1 MKFHSIMVV
10 YLKELKDI
18 LRDRRTLLSMILFP
32 IILMPLMT
40 IGMTKF
46 MVSRMEK
53 IKAERSTIVWICNET
68 NDFLKDKIE
77 SLEAVEVISTINDT
91 SLALEML
98 NEKDIDAVVYI
109 PDGFFSKL
117 NMFLSNESVELP
129 PNILIYSDNTREK
142 CQFVS
147 RTLTNLITEYRAEI
161 VSGALK
167 ERNLP
172 EELVRPFWVINQ
184 NTASAEDMGRSF
196 AGSFLPYIVILMSL
210 IGAMYPAI
218 DLTAGEKERGTLETL
233 LVSGVSRMDIVI
245 GKFLTVFSTS
255 IVTTALAVGS
265 LAVSGAGLIGISPE
279 QSQQLHFSIEPVGV
293 ILMIL
298 AMIPLGAIFASL
310 MMTLSLFARSYREAQ
325 SYISPLMIVIILPA
339 MASLMPDTQL
349 NKELAFVPV
358 LNVSMMMKEAL
369 IGSYEVVT
377 VVVTMAVNLIL
388 ALIGLIIVLQMFQRE
403 SVLFRT

>member
-1 MKFHSIMVV
+1 MNLRSIVVV

-18 LRDRRTLLSMILFP
+18 MRDRRTLLSMILFP

-40 IGMTKF
+40 IGMTRF
-46 MVSRMEK
+46 MMSRMDK
-53 IKAERSTIVWICNET
+53 IKEQKALVAWVSNET
-68 NDFLKDKIE
+68 HDTLRDKLDGIDGFD
-77 SLEAVEVISTINDT
+77 VITELTDT
-91 SLALEML
+91 TLALEIL
-98 NEKDIDAVVYI
+98 RFKDVDAVVWM
-109 PDGFFSKL
+109 PVGFYFKL
-117 NMFLSNESVELP
+117 NTFLSGESADPP

-142 CQFVS
+142 S
-147 RTLTNLITEYRAEI
+147 RFTSRSLTDVITEYRTDV
-161 VSGALK
+161 VSNSL
-167 ERNLP
+167 EQRNLP
-172 EELVRPFWVINQ
+172 PELVRPFWIINQ

-196 AGSFLPYIVILMSL
+196 AGSFLPYIVILMAL

-233 LVSGVSRMDIVI
+233 LVSGVSRLDIVM
-245 GKFLTVFSTS
+245 GKFLTVFTS
-255 IVTTALAVGS
+255 SIITTALAVGS
-265 LAVSGAGLIGISPE
+265 LAASGAGLIGISPE
-279 QSQQLHFSIEPVGV
+279 QSQQLNFSIEPIGV

-369 IGSYEVVT
+369 TGSFELGT
-377 VVVTMAVNLIL
+377 VMVTMAVNLIL
-388 ALIGLIIVLQMFQRE
+388 ASIGLLIVLHMFHRE

>member
-1 MKFHSIMVV
+1 MKLRSIIVV
-10 YLKELKDI
+10 YQKELKDI

-32 IILMPLMT
+32 LILMPLMT

-53 IKAERSTIVWICNET
+53 IKAERSVIVWIADEAG
-68 NDFLKDKIE
+68 DFIKSKIE
-77 SLEAVEVISTINDT
+77 IQESIDVISSINDT
-91 SLALEML
+91 TLAFEML
-98 NEKDIDAVVYI
+98 REKDIDAVVYI
-109 PDGFFSKL
+109 PDDFFPKL
-117 NMFLSNESVELP
+117 DLFLTSTNTELP
-129 PNILIYSDNTREK
+129 PNVLIYSDNTREK
-142 CQFVS
+142 CRFTS
-147 RTLTNLITEYRAEI
+147 RTLTDIITEFRADI
-161 VSGALK
+161 VTVALK

-172 EELVRPFWVINQ
+172 PELVRPFWVINQ

-196 AGSFLPYIVILMSL
+196 AGSFLPYIVILMAL

-233 LVSGVSRMDIVI
+233 LVSGVSRVDIVM
-245 GKFLTVFSTS
+245 GKFLTVFTTS

-265 LAVSGAGLIGISPE
+265 LAASGAGLIGISPE
-279 QSQQLHFSIEPVGV
+279 QSQQLHFSIEPIGV

-369 IGSYEVVT
+369 TGSFEVVT
-377 VVVTMAVNLIL
+377 VVVTMAVNLLL
-388 ALIGLIIVLQMFQRE
+388 AVIGLIIVLQMFQRE